1 MADLRRLAPTC
12 ADLRRLA
19 PTCADLRRLAP
30 TCADQEIFFSATDQ
44 SCCVFWIHSRAYI
57 NPDRR
62 KIILSLYLDPT
73 ETIKGG

>member
-19 PTCADLRRLAP
+19 PTKKF
-30 TCADQEIFFSATDQ
+30 FFSATDQ

-57 NPDRR
+57 NPDRS

>member
-19 PTCADLRRLAP
+19 PTCADLRRFAP
-30 TCADQEIFFSATDQ
+30 TKKFFSATDQ

-57 NPDRR
+57 NPDRI
-62 KIILSLYLDPT
+62 KIILSFYLDPT
-73 ETIKGG
+73 GTIKIG